1 VQILFRSDGTLEPI
15 PIGGMIL
22 PHSAAG
28 QLHAAFAVS
37 REEFGAWER
46 QLIARGITIESKAS

>member
-1 VQILFRSDGTLEPI
+1 
-15 PIGGMIL
+15 MIL

-37 REEFGAWER
+37 KEGFGAWER